1 MGPAVLQQEVEEE
14 ILRSYE
20 CLYRLAYT
28 YVKNPD
34 DAMDVVQ
41 ESVYKAIRNASGVRS
56 RGAVKGWLC
65 RIVVNTALDLL
76 RTRSREVPVDQVPET
91 GREDTYQD
99 TDTLRALEAAARGG
113 EFLSLEVR
121 PSNLEALALYRG
133 LGFREVGRRRRFY
146 DDPVEDGLLLTKDL
160 KKEEDPCCS

>member
-1 MGPAVLQQEVEEE
+1 MRGMTIAPMEERHLDDLARLERLCFSRPWSRQALKEELTNPAVCFLVGEEAGEVLGYAGMHCAAGECYVDNVAVFPEARRQGVGRKLMEALLQ
-14 ILRSYE
+14 
-20 CLYRLAYT
+20 A
-28 YVKNPD
+28 
-34 DAMDVVQ
+34 
-41 ESVYKAIRNASGVRS
+41 
-56 RGAVKGWLC
+56 
-65 RIVVNTALDLL
+65 
-76 RTRSREVPVDQVPET
+76 
-91 GREDTYQD
+91 
-99 TDTLRALEAAARGG
+99 AAARGG

>member
-1 MGPAVLQQEVEEE
+1 MRGMTIVPMEERHLDDLARLERLCFSRPWSRQALKEELTNPAACFLVGEEAGEMLGYAGMHCAAGECYVDNVAVFPEARRQGVGRKLMEALLQ
-14 ILRSYE
+14 
-20 CLYRLAYT
+20 A
-28 YVKNPD
+28 
-34 DAMDVVQ
+34 
-41 ESVYKAIRNASGVRS
+41 
-56 RGAVKGWLC
+56 
-65 RIVVNTALDLL
+65 
-76 RTRSREVPVDQVPET
+76 
-91 GREDTYQD
+91 
-99 TDTLRALEAAARGG
+99 AAARGG

>member
-1 MGPAVLQQEVEEE
+1 MRGMTIVPMEERHLDDLARLERLCFSRPWSRQALKEELTNPAAYFLVGEEAGEVLG
-14 ILRSYE
+14 YAGMHCAAGE
-20 CLYRLAYT
+20 C
-28 YVKNPD
+28 YVDNVAVFPE
-34 DAMDVVQ
+34 ARRQ
-41 ESVYKAIRNASGVRS
+41 GVGR
-56 RGAVKGWLC
+56 KLME
-65 RIVVNTALDLL
+65 ALL
-76 RTRSREVPVDQVPET
+76 Q
-91 GREDTYQD
+91 
-99 TDTLRALEAAARGG
+99 AAAARGG

>member
-1 MGPAVLQQEVEEE
+1 MTIVPMEERHLDDLARLERLCFSRPWSRQALKEELTNPAACFLVGEEAGEVLG
-14 ILRSYE
+14 YAGMHCAAGE
-20 CLYRLAYT
+20 C
-28 YVKNPD
+28 YVDNVAVFPE
-34 DAMDVVQ
+34 ARRQ
-41 ESVYKAIRNASGVRS
+41 GVGR
-56 RGAVKGWLC
+56 KLME
-65 RIVVNTALDLL
+65 ALL
-76 RTRSREVPVDQVPET
+76 Q
-91 GREDTYQD
+91 
-99 TDTLRALEAAARGG
+99 AAAAWGG

>member
-1 MGPAVLQQEVEEE
+1 MTIVPMEERHLDDLARLERLCFSRPWSRQDLKEELTNPAACFLVGEEAGEMLGYAGMHCAAGECYVDNVAVFPEARRQGVGRKLMEALLQ
-14 ILRSYE
+14 
-20 CLYRLAYT
+20 A
-28 YVKNPD
+28 
-34 DAMDVVQ
+34 
-41 ESVYKAIRNASGVRS
+41 
-56 RGAVKGWLC
+56 
-65 RIVVNTALDLL
+65 
-76 RTRSREVPVDQVPET
+76 
-91 GREDTYQD
+91 
-99 TDTLRALEAAARGG
+99 AAARGG

>member
-1 MGPAVLQQEVEEE
+1 MTIAPMEERHLDDLARLERLCFSRPWSRQALKEELTNPAVCFLVGEEAGEVLGYAGMHCAAGECYVDNVAVFPEARRQGVGRKLMEALLQ
-14 ILRSYE
+14 
-20 CLYRLAYT
+20 A
-28 YVKNPD
+28 
-34 DAMDVVQ
+34 
-41 ESVYKAIRNASGVRS
+41 
-56 RGAVKGWLC
+56 
-65 RIVVNTALDLL
+65 
-76 RTRSREVPVDQVPET
+76 
-91 GREDTYQD
+91 
-99 TDTLRALEAAARGG
+99 AAARGG

>member
-1 MGPAVLQQEVEEE
+1 MTIVPMEERHLDDLARLERLCFSRPWSRQALKEELTNPAVCFLVGEEAGEVLGYAGMHCAAGECYVDNVAVFPEARRQGVGRKLMEALLQ
-14 ILRSYE
+14 
-20 CLYRLAYT
+20 A
-28 YVKNPD
+28 
-34 DAMDVVQ
+34 
-41 ESVYKAIRNASGVRS
+41 
-56 RGAVKGWLC
+56 
-65 RIVVNTALDLL
+65 
-76 RTRSREVPVDQVPET
+76 
-91 GREDTYQD
+91 
-99 TDTLRALEAAARGG
+99 AAARGG

>member
-1 MGPAVLQQEVEEE
+1 MTIVPMEERHLDDLARLERLCFSRPWSRQALKEELTNPAACFLVGEEAGEVLG
-14 ILRSYE
+14 YAGMHCAAGE
-20 CLYRLAYT
+20 C
-28 YVKNPD
+28 YVDNVAVFPE
-34 DAMDVVQ
+34 ARRQ
-41 ESVYKAIRNASGVRS
+41 GVGR
-56 RGAVKGWLC
+56 KLME
-65 RIVVNTALDLL
+65 ALL
-76 RTRSREVPVDQVPET
+76 Q
-91 GREDTYQD
+91 
-99 TDTLRALEAAARGG
+99 AAAARGG

>member
-1 MGPAVLQQEVEEE
+1 MEERHLDDLARLERLCFSRPWSRQALKEELTNPAACFLVGEEAGEVLGYAGMHCAAGECYVDNVAVFPEV
-14 ILRSYE
+14 R
-20 CLYRLAYT
+20 R
-28 YVKNPD
+28 
-34 DAMDVVQ
+34 Q
-41 ESVYKAIRNASGVRS
+41 GVGR
-56 RGAVKGWLC
+56 KLME
-65 RIVVNTALDLL
+65 ALL
-76 RTRSREVPVDQVPET
+76 Q
-91 GREDTYQD
+91 
-99 TDTLRALEAAARGG
+99 AAAARGG

>member
-1 MGPAVLQQEVEEE
+1 MTIVPMEERHLDDLARLERLCFSRPWSRQALKEELTNPAACFLVGEEAGEVLGYAGMHCAAGECYVDNVAVFPEARRQGVGRKLVE
-14 ILRSYE
+14 
-20 CLYRLAYT
+20 
-28 YVKNPD
+28 
-34 DAMDVVQ
+34 
-41 ESVYKAIRNASGVRS
+41 
-56 RGAVKGWLC
+56 
-65 RIVVNTALDLL
+65 ALL
-76 RTRSREVPVDQVPET
+76 Q
-91 GREDTYQD
+91 
-99 TDTLRALEAAARGG
+99 AAAARGG